1 MVARLEA
8 LQKVEEVTEETQV
21 EKNLPKMELPIWF
34 DGKQINEILLYQ
46 TILQQHEIKCI
57 NGILYDIDRSIP
69 NDEMEKKILNIIEHY
84 WTSGISAKV
93 TAILSGF
100 KMYTRSDPLSIKED
114 RVHFK
119 NGTYFVNQ
127 KFINQKE
134 WTQNRLTVNYNKDAL
149 NLKNGWHSWTDCS
162 KRMILSACRSLW
174 DIVSFP
180 AIEVRRCC

>member
-1 MVARLEA
+1 MSNELRKNLPGDVVARLEA

-69 NDEMEKKILNIIEHY
+69 NDEMEKEILDIIEHY
-84 WTSGISAKV
+84 WTSGISSKV

-100 KMYTRSDPLSIKED
+100 KMYTRSDPLSIKEE

-119 NGTYFVNQ
+119 NGT
-127 KFINQKE
+127 
-134 WTQNRLTVNYNKDAL
+134 
-149 NLKNGWHSWTDCS
+149 
-162 KRMILSACRSLW
+162 
-174 DIVSFP
+174 
-180 AIEVRRCC
+180 

>member
-1 MVARLEA
+1 MCIR
-8 LQKVEEVTEETQV
+8 
-21 EKNLPKMELPIWF
+21 
-34 DGKQINEILLYQ
+34 DRINEILLYQ

-114 RVHFK
+114 IYEVNLFMQTSYIQREPSDVFQTLQQSSAEVSKEKIAHGMKETDPGVFASVLTESVQKSIDK
-119 NGTYFVNQ
+119 NSYGDPVTVTVKVEKNHSGTY
-127 KFINQKE
+127 E
-134 WTQNRLTVNYNKDAL
+134 LSETER
-149 NLKNGWHSWTDCS
+149 S
-162 KRMILSACRSLW
+162 KLETAM
-174 DIVSFP
+174 FP
-180 AIEVRRCC
+180 TE